1 MQLRD
6 EDDLQ
11 SSNTDRGRP
20 MPLKICIAQ
29 NNDATFHENKYSY
42 GILERMALVLHTISL
57 VRHFDSL
64 FPRYIQKDVPILVL
78 IHALSLS
85 LDSSTLVTILL
96 TAAPDT
102 HYTNWVSSFVSFAG
116 WRMTCRG
123 GMKVSSHV

>member
-29 NNDATFHENKYSY
+29 NNDATFHENKYSH

-64 FPRYIQKDVPILVL
+64 FPRYSKGCSNTGINSR
-78 IHALSLS
+78 ALSLS

-102 HYTNWVSSFVSFAG
+102 HYTNWVSSFVRSAG
-116 WRMTCRG
+116 WLMTCRG